1 MGNRDSD
8 LFLDD
13 ENLTMETGAIFL
25 TVTLNPTLDRVVA
38 VDDFSVGGLVKVKEA
53 NYIPGGKGINVAKVL
68 KVLRADV
75 AATGLSG
82 GVYGEYL
89 ERSLKREGIQNH
101 FVKISGDTREN
112 TTIIETTSGTETH
125 LLEPGPSVSQ
135 EEVANFIEVFSGI
148 VGKSE
153 FAVLSGSLPPGV
165 PEDIYRQ
172 LIHEANERG
181 VKSVLDAKGVALK
194 LGLDAKPFLA
204 KPNRAE
210 LEEISGKKLTSYE
223 EIARAAR
230 ELVERGIRMV
240 IVSLGKDGM
249 VLVNKN
255 DVWKA
260 ISPETSVVNSV
271 GSGDALLAGFLFSY
285 SSERSVEDAIR
296 LGMACG
302 VANCVKPVAGAFGI
316 EEVERFLK
324 TITVTKL

>member
-1 MGNRDSD
+1 MS
-8 LFLDD
+8 
-13 ENLTMETGAIFL
+13 FL
-25 TVTLNPTLDRVVA
+25 TVTLNPTLDRAVA
-38 VDDFSVGGLVKVKEA
+38 VDDLSVGGLVKVKEV
-53 NYIPGGKGINVAKVL
+53 NCIPGGKGINVARVL
-68 KVLRADV
+68 KLLGADV

-82 GVYGEYL
+82 GVYGECL
-89 ERSLKREGIQNH
+89 ERNLKREGIQNH

-112 TTIIETTSGTETH
+112 TTIIDITSGTETH

-194 LGLDAKPFLA
+194 LGLEANPFLA

-210 LEEISGKKLTSYE
+210 LEELSGKKLTSYE
-223 EIARAAR
+223 EVGRAAR
-230 ELVERGIRMV
+230 ELVERGIAMV

-255 DVWKA
+255 DVWKG
-260 ISPETSVVNSV
+260 IPPEMSVVNSV

-285 SSERSVEDAIR
+285 SSERNAEDAIR

-302 VANCVKPVAGAFGI
+302 VANCVKPVAGAVEI
-316 EEVERFLK
+316 EDVEHFQSEI
-324 TITVTKL
+324 TISRL

>member
-1 MGNRDSD
+1 
-8 LFLDD
+8 
-13 ENLTMETGAIFL
+13 
-25 TVTLNPTLDRVVA
+25 LDRAVA
-38 VDDFSVGGLVKVKEA
+38 VDDLSVGGLVKVKEV
-53 NYIPGGKGINVAKVL
+53 NYIPGGKGINVGKVL
-68 KVLRADV
+68 KLLGADV

-112 TTIIETTSGTETH
+112 TTIIDVGSRTETH

-135 EEVANFIEVFSGI
+135 EEVAKFIEVFSGM

-153 FAVLSGSLPPGV
+153 FAIVSGSLPPGV
-165 PEDIYRQ
+165 PEDIYAQ

-194 LGLDAKPFLA
+194 LGLEAKPFLA

-223 EIARAAR
+223 EIAPAAR
-230 ELVERGIRMV
+230 ELVERGIKMV

-260 ISPETSVVNSV
+260 IPPGTSVVNSV

-285 SSERSVEDAIR
+285 SNEGNVEDAIR

-302 VANCVKPVAGAFGI
+302 VANCLKPVAGAFGI
-316 EEVERFLK
+316 EEVERFQNG
-324 TITVTKL
+324 ITVSKL